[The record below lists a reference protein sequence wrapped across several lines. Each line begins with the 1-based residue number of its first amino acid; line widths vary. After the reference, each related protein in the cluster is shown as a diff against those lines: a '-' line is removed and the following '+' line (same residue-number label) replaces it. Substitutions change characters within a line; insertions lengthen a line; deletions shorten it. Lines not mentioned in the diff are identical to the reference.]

1 MTDQESAMAN
11 AIKEQEQRSK
21 QLSKIAAAHEY
32 DMEKAAIEKEKAAIA
47 HGFKQNEGA
56 MKLLEQQEERT
67 RQKEKRL
74 REKEKKKEK

>member
-11 AIKEQEQRSK
+11 AIKQHERLSK

-32 DMEKAAIEKEKAAIA
+32 NMEKAAIEKEKAAIA
-47 HGFKQNEGA
+47 HGYRQHAGA

-67 RQKEKRL
+67 RLKEKRL
-74 REKEKKKEK
+74 REKMERD